1 MNILS
6 TQSIF
11 YKFLKLI
18 YKLFIYLLTPLHL
31 FSVLIFFISNKK
43 LLNNNVIFPFFTWS
57 FGHQIIAY
65 DIASRTHYNNKI
77 SLIEINHPRN
87 NEYLSECYVNL
98 EQYKFDSIF
107 FSNQN
112 RINFTKKFYL
122 SLIYLILNFINFFKQ
137 KKYILLEHL
146 KLYEKNRINKT
157 TLNQYDFFSDKIIDY
172 NSLTT
177 FTNII
182 RSNIG
187 KKPDLP
193 IKYKSQIL
201 KKLNRVYKNFS
212 KNKTYTI
219 LLRRNRSDE
228 YYDKIRDGGNER
240 KYIKLINKLKKNK
253 SNIVLTG
260 DFSQSFINKNKCIDL
275 KDKKLFGEIPF
286 KVLNLYFLLYSD
298 YLITQHSGALCL
310 TNSNGKTTTIIVNSF
325 PFYIG
330 THCSKD
336 RILMKNVIYKKK
348 LLNVKDIY
356 EKQNHRLLRL
366 GKVDREKGYLLKENT
381 DEQIYNAVFK
391 PKFLKTKFDND
402 LMIHYT
408 KTKVLDL

>member
-1 MNILS
+1 MLS
-6 TQSIF
+6 KTLRIIH
-11 YKFLKLI
+11 KF
-18 YKLFIYLLTPLHL
+18 FFYLLTPLHL

-43 LLNNNVIFPFFTWS
+43 LLNNNIIFPFFTWS
-57 FGHQIIAY
+57 FGHQVKAY
-65 DIASRTHYNNKI
+65 DVASRIYYPKKI

-348 LLNVKDIY
+348 LLKIRDIY

>member
-1 MNILS
+1 MLS
-6 TQSIF
+6 KTLRIVH
-11 YKFLKLI
+11 KF
-18 YKLFIYLLTPLHL
+18 FFYLLTPLHL

-57 FGHQIIAY
+57 FGHQVKAY
-65 DIASRTHYNNKI
+65 DVASRIYYPKKI

-298 YLITQHSGALCL
+298 YLITQHSGAWLPS
-310 TNSNGKTTTIIVNSF
+310 NSRGKTTTIVVNSF
-325 PFYIG
+325 PFYLG

>member
-1 MNILS
+1 MNILD
-6 TQSIF
+6 TQSIL
-11 YKFLKLI
+11 YKFLKLT
-18 YKLFIYLLTPLHL
+18 YEFFFYLLTPWHL
-31 FSVLIFFISNKK
+31 FSVLIFFISNNK
-43 LLNNNVIFPFFTWS
+43 LLNNNIIFPFFTWS
-57 FGHQIIAY
+57 FGHQVKAY
-65 DIASRTHYNNKI
+65 DVASRIYYPKKI

-87 NEYLSECYVNL
+87 NEYLSECYDNL
-98 EQYKFDSIF
+98 EKYKFDSIF
-107 FSNQN
+107 FP
-112 RINFTKKFYL
+112 KKHHSKIAKSYYL
-122 SLIYLILNFINFFKQ
+122 SLIYLILNFINFFKL

-146 KLYEKNRINKT
+146 KLYEINK
-157 TLNQYDFFSDKIIDY
+157 LNKVRLKHFDNKSDSIVEY
-172 NSLTT
+172 TSLTGV
-177 FTNII
+177 TNII

-187 KKPDLP
+187 KKPELP
-193 IKYKSQIL
+193 IKYRTQIL
-201 KKLNRVYKNFS
+201 QKLNKVHKNFS

-260 DFSQSFINKNKCIDL
+260 DFSQRFINKNKCIDL
-275 KDKKLFGEIPF
+275 KDKKLFGDIPF

-298 YLITQHSGALCL
+298 YLITQHSGASCL
-310 TNSNGKTTTIIVNSF
+310 TNSYGKTTTIIVDSF
-325 PFYIG
+325 PFYLG
-330 THCSKD
+330 THCLKD

-348 LLNVKDIY
+348 LLSLKDIY

-366 GKVDREKGYLLKENT
+366 GKVEREKGYLLKENT
-381 DEQIYNAVFK
+381 DKQIYNAVFK

>member
-1 MNILS
+1 MLS
-6 TQSIF
+6 KTLRIIH
-11 YKFLKLI
+11 KF
-18 YKLFIYLLTPLHL
+18 FFYLLTPLHL

-43 LLNNNVIFPFFTWS
+43 LLNNNIIFPFFTWS

-348 LLNVKDIY
+348 LLKIRDIY